1 MNATLITAL
10 VASSGCAAVGQILLK
25 LGANGREGVATIL
38 NPMVF
43 GGLAL
48 YGVGMALWLYALSKL
63 PLFVVY
69 PFTVLT
75 LALVGALSIVV
86 LGERPNVAVM
96 AGWALAAA
104 GMGLIWV
111 GARGA

>member
-1 MNATLITAL
+1 MTPLLLAAL
-10 VASSGCAAVGQILLK
+10 VASSCCAAVGQVLLK
-25 LGANGREGVATIL
+25 LGADGREGVATLL

-43 GGLAL
+43 GGLTLYAL
-48 YGVGMALWLYALSKL
+48 GMALWLYALSKL

-75 LALVGALSIVV
+75 LMLVGLLSVLV
-86 LGERPNVAVM
+86 LGERPSAAVM
-96 AGWALAAA
+96 GGWALAVA

-111 GARGA
+111 GSRAA